1 MQIADYFASFS
12 LKIDKASV
20 KKADATLDRIEARL
34 NGMGSGSGFR
44 LGKFSINQGKLDATL
59 AKALDAASLKAVFN
73 ITKFDVNQTA
83 LNIALGNALDLA
95 SARNTFQIARF
106 NVDQS
111 HLNAQ
116 MVSAMANAARIASAA
131 TTLRPHFANQH
142 IQPTGERGLS
152 HRSAALT
159 GGIAG
164 GLSRLYAPALGLALG
179 GYGLSQLNQR
189 NQQVVSAQ
197 LQSQAVV
204 QQAGGS
210 LQEGSNSFQY
220 LRSEG
225 QRIGFNYLDASGDYN
240 KLISGL
246 TGSGVGLKE
255 SQKVFSGFAELAR
268 VNKLDKTTQNRLFR
282 ALSQVAG
289 KGKLQSEELTG
300 QIAEALPGGTA
311 LFAQAYQAK
320 IGGNKTGS
328 EAIQQLLAD
337 MKKGKVTSD
346 ILTYAGAAAS
356 QRANEGGALGKAS
369 TASQAEQARY
379 QNSVNDLAV
388 VASNSGVEEGF
399 ARIFRTLNAGLSESN
414 DLVKTLSEGFNDATK
429 WADDLLLWPQSFI
442 RALEGKDSIVA
453 DWLGVGQ
460 TAQLQE
466 DWKQIKQIFIDISSL
481 KFDFLPTLQATS
493 KEIAAILGAIAEFEK
508 WKNGSKD
515 TTAPKELQYKS
526 DTEKASLFGFEYT
539 SPAAI
544 VSDIYNNAG
553 VGLNK
558 ARIRGRAVYEDPTSP
573 FYQNPEKFDADR
585 ETNALYYQNLTAIKA
600 DAGGMNLGSA
610 VQDAIDNDTLQS
622 KLNNVLSSR
631 DILSDTFKNQGYGL
645 DNQNPMMS
653 TLGLFNNYKDLQIDP
668 TVINSEKSL
677 YSENY
682 NDLTTP
688 SGEPFQDLS
697 QYNSS
702 TPDEIA
708 DMNKSAAMAAADQN
722 VTNNSTQSN
731 QFDIQISIDGAT
743 LMGMDVAGQGQ
754 ALADA
759 FTAQVTA
766 AFEHA
771 QVQYPTRE

>member
-1 MQIADYFASFS
+1 LQIADYFASFS

-20 KKADATLDRIEARL
+20 KKADATLDRIESRL
-34 NGMGSGSGFR
+34 NGMGGGGGFR

-59 AKALDAASLKAVFN
+59 AKALDAASLKAVLN

-95 SARNTFQIARF
+95 SARNTFHIARF

-116 MVSAMANAARIASAA
+116 MVSAMANAARIASAS
-131 TTLRPHFANQH
+131 TTLRPHVASQH
-142 IQPTGERGLS
+142 MQPTAERGVS
-152 HRSAALT
+152 RRGAALT

-204 QQAGGS
+204 QQAGGTTE
-210 LQEGSNSFQY
+210 QGQQSFQW

-225 QRIGFNYLDASGDYN
+225 NRIGFNYLDASGDYN
-240 KLISGL
+240 KLLSGL
-246 TGSGVGLKE
+246 TGAGMSVAQGQGVFKG
-255 SQKVFSGFAELAR
+255 FSELSR
-268 VNKLDKTTQNRLFR
+268 VNKLDRTQQQRVYR

-289 KGKLQSEELTG
+289 KNKLQSEELTG
-300 QIAEALPGGTA
+300 QLAESLPGA
-311 LFAQAYQAK
+311 VSIFAQAYQNQLAATGK
-320 IGGNKTGS
+320 GGGKQGQD
-328 EAIQQLLAD
+328 AITELLAA
-337 MKKGKVTSD
+337 MKKGQVKGD
-346 ILTYAGAAAS
+346 ILTYAGSVAS
-356 QRANEGGALGKAS
+356 QRAAPGLAAAS

-414 DLVKTLSEGFNDATK
+414 DLVKTLAEGFNDATK

-442 RALEGKDSIVA
+442 RALEGKDSLVA

-466 DWKQIKQIFIDISSL
+466 DWKQIKQIFTDISSL

-493 KEIAAILGAIAEFEK
+493 REIASILGAIAEFEK
-508 WKNGSKD
+508 WKNGGKD
-515 TTAPKELQYKS
+515 TTAPKDLQYKS

-600 DAGGMNLGSA
+600 DPEGANIGSA

-622 KLNNVLSSR
+622 KLNSVLSSR
-631 DILSDTFKNQGYGL
+631 DILSDNYKSQGYGL

-653 TLGLFNNYKDLQIDP
+653 AMGLFNNY
-668 TVINSEKSL
+668 EA
-677 YSENY
+677 
-682 NDLTTP
+682 TTP

-697 QYNSS
+697 QYGPKS
-702 TPDEIA
+702 PEEIA
-708 DMNKSAAMAAADQN
+708 DWNKSAAMAAADQA
-722 VTNNSTQSN
+722 VTNNNNQSN

-771 QVQYPTRE
+771 QTNFPIRE

>member
-34 NGMGSGSGFR
+34 NGMGGGSGFR

-59 AKALDAASLKAVFN
+59 MKAVDAASLKAVFN
-73 ITKFDVNQTA
+73 IGKFDVNQTA
-83 LNIALGNALDLA
+83 LNIALGNALDVA
-95 SARNTFQIARF
+95 SARNTFHISRF
-106 NVDQS
+106 SIDQS

-116 MVSAMANAARIASAA
+116 MVNAMANAARVASA
-131 TTLRPHFANQH
+131 TTTIRPHVANQH
-142 IQPTGERGLS
+142 MQPTERGVS
-152 HRSAALT
+152 RRGAAVT

-164 GLSRLYAPALGLALG
+164 GVSRLYAPALGLALG

-204 QQAGGS
+204 QQAGGTTE
-210 LQEGSNSFQY
+210 QGQQSFQW

-225 QRIGFNYLDASGDYN
+225 NRIGFNYLDASGDYN
-240 KLISGL
+240 KLLSGL
-246 TGSGVGLKE
+246 TGAGMSVSQGQGVFKG
-255 SQKVFSGFAELAR
+255 FSELSR
-268 VNKLDKTTQNRLFR
+268 VNKLDRTQQQRVYR

-289 KGKLQSEELTG
+289 KNKLQSEELTG
-300 QIAEALPGGTA
+300 QLAESLPGA
-311 LFAQAYQAK
+311 VSIFAQAYQNQLAATGK
-320 IGGNKTGS
+320 GGGKSGQD
-328 EAIQQLLAD
+328 AITDLLAA
-337 MKKGKVTSD
+337 MKKGQVKGD
-346 ILTYAGAAAS
+346 ILTYAGAEASRRAAPGLS
-356 QRANEGGALGKAS
+356 AAS

-414 DLVKTLSEGFNDATK
+414 DLVKTLAEGFNDATK

-442 RALEGKDSIVA
+442 RALEGKDSLVA
-453 DWLGVGQ
+453 DWLGIGQ
-460 TAQLQE
+460 TSQLQE
-466 DWKQIKQIFIDISSL
+466 DWKQIKQIFTDISSL

-526 DTEKASLFGFEYT
+526 DTEKASLFGMEYT

-585 ETNALYYQNLTAIKA
+585 ETNALYYQNLSAIKA
-600 DAGGMNLGSA
+600 DPDGMNLGSA
-610 VQDAIDNDTLQS
+610 VQDAIDNDTLQNR
-622 KLNNVLSSR
+622 LNSVLSSR
-631 DILSDTFKNQGYGL
+631 DILSDNYKSQGYGL

-653 TLGLFNNYKDLQIDP
+653 AMGLFNNYE
-668 TVINSEKSL
+668 T
-677 YSENY
+677 
-682 NDLTTP
+682 TTP

-697 QYNSS
+697 QYSPKS
-702 TPDEIA
+702 PEEIA
-708 DMNKSAAMAAADQN
+708 DWNKSAAMAAADQA
-722 VTNNSTQSN
+722 VTNNNSQSN

-771 QVQYPTRE
+771 QTNFPLRE